1 MSIIRDVTL
10 KAKKYL
16 DSDQI
21 LLFIGARQ
29 AGKTTILRQLQEI
42 VKKETSNVSFIN
54 LEDLDILRLL
64 NESPKNI
71 FKIVPIDLKKEHILI
86 TDEIQYLKN
95 PSNFLKYLYDEYREK
110 IKIIASGSSAF
121 YIDRNFKDS
130 LVGRKKIFNVFTLS
144 FREFL
149 RFKKEEMLT
158 EKKFTDLTLL
168 EKEKINLY
176 LLEFIIYGGYPRVVL
191 AELEDKKDVLYD
203 IIHSYIKKDVFEA
216 GVRSDETFY
225 RLLKLL
231 AQQVGSLVNASE
243 LANMLGVSKTAV
255 DNYLYVMQ
263 KSFHL
268 QLIRPFYKNIRKE
281 ITKMPKIY
289 FYDLGLRNA
298 LMNNFENFEFRTDK
312 GSLLENLFFR
322 TLLERYQV
330 EEIKFWRSV
339 SAAEVD
345 FVVDDLAFEIKTS
358 KKTTRQSKYG
368 SFNKKFPKIK
378 LNIIDKEDVVA
389 NYL

>member
-358 KKTTRQSKYG
+358 KKTTRQSKL
-368 SFNKKFPKIK
+368 KKRK
-378 LNIIDKEDVVA
+378 
-389 NYL
+389 